1 MKKSIF
7 KFATIC
13 SLFFAV
19 SFSAQAQFI
28 DKGEV
33 IGSAGFYFPSGGT
46 LLRANV
52 DFGVSDNVSLGGHF
66 FTIISGGSGS
76 YVGGRVAYH
85 LGDAFGVS
93 DSRSLDPYVGAQ
105 IGKFLITGAD
115 IGFGLPIGLRYM
127 FNDKVGLFGEYFIT
141 LNGDNSGVP
150 NMFGIGATFR
160 FSK

>member
-1 MKKSIF
+1 MKKLIF
-7 KFATIC
+7 KFSTIC
-13 SLFFAV
+13 CLFFAS

-28 DKGEV
+28 EKGEV
-33 IGSAGFYFPSGGT
+33 IGSGGFYFPSGGT
-46 LLRANV
+46 FLRANV

-66 FTIISGGSGS
+66 FTIISGGTGS
-76 YVGGRVAYH
+76 YVGGRVSYH

-93 DSRSLDPYVGAQ
+93 DSRSLDPYMGAQ
-105 IGKFLITGAD
+105 IGKFLIEGFD

-141 LNGDNSGVP
+141 LNEGKSGVP

-160 FSK
+160 FNK